1 MAGHAARD
9 YDRVLIYR
17 WRVITAAKA
26 LECLQDPSLRRDS
39 MPRLAALFLILV
51 SAAVSADDDIA
62 RTIAVNGF
70 GTAETTPDRAM
81 LTLSIDAREST
92 VAAAQAKAAEVTA
105 RVLELA
111 DAMDIPENRVDTMA
125 AIIRPDYRWNRD
137 TNTQDLIGYVAQRQ
151 MRLEVHDLDKVGLV
165 IERAVEVGVNQV
177 SPPRLMSSRSRE
189 VYRDA
194 LEKAVEDARQ
204 NAERLADALGLSLGD
219 AVQVNAG
226 SPTRPPIPMNQ
237 GAALA
242 IADPQA
248 QTYTA
253 GDLTVIAN
261 VNVVFE
267 ASP

>member
-1 MAGHAARD
+1 
-9 YDRVLIYR
+9 
-17 WRVITAAKA
+17 
-26 LECLQDPSLRRDS
+26 
-39 MPRLAALFLILV
+39 MPKLAALFLVLV
-51 SAAVSADDDIA
+51 TATAAADDVA
-62 RTIAVNGF
+62 RTISVNGF
-70 GTAETTPDRAM
+70 GTAETEPDRAT
-81 LTLSIDAREST
+81 LSLSIDAREST

-111 DAMDIPENRVDTMA
+111 DEMDIPKNRVDTMSA
-125 AIIRPDYRWNRD
+125 TVRPDYRWNRD
-137 TNTQDLIGYVAQRQ
+137 TNTQELIGFVAQRQ
-151 MRLEVHDLDKVGLV
+151 MRLEVHDLEKVGLV
-165 IERAVEVGVNQV
+165 VERAVEVGVNQV
-177 SPPRLMSSRSRE
+177 SPPRLTSSRSRE

-204 NAERLADALGLSLGD
+204 NAERLADSLGLSLGD
-219 AVQVNAG
+219 AIQVNAG